1 MSDGH
6 DIDEMTDEELREFVI
21 ENAMI
26 KVKSIEREL
35 ISLKR
40 LLSRLQK

>member
-6 DIDEMTDEELREFVI
+6 DIDEMTDEELKEFVI
-21 ENAMI
+21 ENARI
-26 KVKSIEREL
+26 KIKSIELEL

-40 LLSRLQK
+40 LLSRLVK